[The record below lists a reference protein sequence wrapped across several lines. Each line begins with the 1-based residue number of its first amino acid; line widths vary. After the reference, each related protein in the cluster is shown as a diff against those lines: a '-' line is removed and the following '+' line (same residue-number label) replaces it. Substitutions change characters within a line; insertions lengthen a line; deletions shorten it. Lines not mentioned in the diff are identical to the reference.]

1 MKGRLLFLLRVL
13 KYRFFLHSLKGIQ
26 HYRRILRV
34 RKNGKANVL
43 FIASNLP
50 MWKYQGLYELMSQ
63 DTRFD
68 ASILIYPFNTY
79 TPEQRSYDAE
89 ILKAFF
95 TSKGIQ
101 VIDLG
106 ENLDV
111 IHDMNPDMIF
121 YPQPYPGLYGNLLE
135 PCNFED
141 RLLCYFPYGLFTQ
154 YTDWAY
160 NTRFHN
166 IAWKLFYPT
175 EYHRKDA
182 GRLAYNGGKNVC
194 IVGEPDADY
203 MRAPHKE
210 NPWKNTDCRKRVIWA
225 PHFSISK
232 DRLMNRDSF
241 MWMSDLMLEIAE
253 EYADRIQIAFKPHPR
268 LKTELYLHQDWGKQ
282 RTDEYYALWD
292 SMPDTQLETGGY
304 LDLFSFSDAL
314 IHDSGSFSA
323 VYQYT
328 YKPSLFVSDN
338 LPKIKG
344 ELSEFGNRCL
354 DLHYHANTRE
364 AVISFIENV
373 VLNEEDCRRSE
384 RMTFVDEVM
393 MPPGGRTA
401 AQNAFDEIIRGLG
414 I

>member
-1 MKGRLLFLLRVL
+1 MKGRLLLLMRVL
-13 KYRFFLHSLKGIQ
+13 KYRFVLHLIKGIQ
-26 HYRRILRV
+26 HYCRILRV
-34 RKNGKANVL
+34 RKNAKVNVL

-50 MWKYQGLYELMSQ
+50 MWKYQELYQLMSH
-63 DTRFD
+63 DDRFKV
-68 ASILIYPFNTY
+68 SILLYPFNTY
-79 TPEQRSYDAE
+79 TPEQRIKDVE
-89 ILKAFF
+89 ILNQYFKI
-95 TSKGIQ
+95 KGIH
-101 VIDLG
+101 VIDPG
-106 ENLDV
+106 ENLEIIYD
-111 IHDMNPDMIF
+111 IDPDIIF
-121 YPQPYPGLYGNLLE
+121 YPQPYPNLYGNLLE
-135 PCNFED
+135 SCNFED
-141 RLLCYFPYGLFTQ
+141 RLLCYLPYGLFTQ

-182 GRLAYNGGKNVC
+182 RRLAYNRGKNVC

-203 MRAPHKE
+203 IRTNHNE
-210 NPWKNTDCRKRVIWA
+210 DPWKNLDGKKRVIWA

-241 MWMSDLMLEIAE
+241 MWMSDLMLEIAK

-282 RTDEYYALWD
+282 RTDEYYLLWD
-292 SMPDTQLETGGY
+292 SMPNTQLETGGY

-354 DLHYHANTRE
+354 DLHYHANTRVE
-364 AVISFIENV
+364 VISFIENV
-373 VLNEEDCRRSE
+373 VLNEEDSRKSE
-384 RMTFVDEVM
+384 RMKFVDEVM
-393 MPPGGRTA
+393 MPSGGRTA